1 MTSEISLQIAAQQ
14 HQTDLLEEA
23 ANRRLARTAA
33 RRPDERI
40 RTTRRLQTLLRRLAG
55 EPTFG

>member
-1 MTSEISLQIAAQQ
+1 MTSELSMQVAAQH

-23 ANRRLARTAA
+23 ANRRLARTTG
-33 RRPDERI
+33 RRPDERVP
-40 RTTRRLQTLLRRLAG
+40 TTRRLHTLLRRLAG